1 MQPIPKFVVFIY
13 VKIFTIRRKQMD
25 DTMILELYQNRSESA
40 ITETASKYGS
50 YCLAIA
56 TNILKNRQDAEECVN
71 DTYYKVWEA
80 IPPECPTVFSSFIGR
95 ITRNASLD
103 KYKARKRKKRLGNE
117 FSLLLSELDDCVS
130 SSKKVENQVDE
141 MLTAACI
148 DNFLSGIDK
157 ESRVIFMRR
166 YFYADSVKQVAERL
180 VMSESKVKSNLFR
193 TRNKLKARLE
203 SEDLI

>member
-1 MQPIPKFVVFIY
+1 
-13 VKIFTIRRKQMD
+13 MD
-25 DTMILELYQNRSESA
+25 DTMILELYQSRSESA
-40 ITETASKYGS
+40 IAETARKYGS

-56 TNILKNRQDAEECVN
+56 TNILKDRRDAEECVN

-80 IPPECPTVFSSFIGR
+80 VPPQQPAVFSSFIGR
-95 ITRNASLD
+95 ITRNTSLD
-103 KYKARKRKKRLGNE
+103 KYKARSRKKRAGNE
-117 FSLLLSELDDCVS
+117 FTLLLSELEDCIPS
-130 SSKKVENQVDE
+130 GSRVEDEVDE

-180 VMSESKVKSNLFR
+180 AMSESKIKSNLFR
-193 TRNKLKARLE
+193 TRNKLKAHLE
-203 SEDLI
+203 SEGII

>member
-1 MQPIPKFVVFIY
+1 
-13 VKIFTIRRKQMD
+13 MD

-80 IPPECPTVFSSFIGR
+80 IPPEHPAVFSSFIGR
-95 ITRNASLD
+95 ITRNTSLD
-103 KYKARKRKKRLGNE
+103 KYKTRKRKKRFGNE
-117 FSLLLSELDDCVS
+117 FGLLLSELEDCIS
-130 SSKKVENQVDE
+130 SDRKVEDEVDE
-141 MLTAACI
+141 MLLSACV

-157 ESRVIFMRR
+157 ESRVIFIRR

-180 VMSESKVKSNLFR
+180 VISESKVKSNLFR
-193 TRNKLKARLE
+193 TRNRLKAHLE
-203 SEDLI
+203 SEGMI

>member
-1 MQPIPKFVVFIY
+1 
-13 VKIFTIRRKQMD
+13 MD

-80 IPPECPTVFSSFIGR
+80 IPPEKPASFSSFIGR
-95 ITRNASLD
+95 VTRNTSFN
-103 KYKARKRKKRLGNE
+103 KYNSRKRKMRFGNE
-117 FSLLLSELDDCVS
+117 FALLLSELNDCIPS
-130 SSKKVENQVDE
+130 GNKVEDE
-141 MLTAACI
+141 IDSLITAESI
-148 DNFLSGIDK
+148 NEFLYSIDK

-166 YFYADSVKQVAERL
+166 YYYADSIKAIAERL

-193 TRNKLKARLE
+193 TRNKLKTRLE
-203 SEDLI
+203 SEGIL